1 MWNVPFGHDRAFGKD
16 THAVVNFLLG
26 DWDLSGIVTVQS
38 GFPVAFSS
46 RATNNNG
53 QSAALDNPTIGHW
66 FDKSVFS
73 VAPTYTF
80 GNVGPV
86 LPDVRTDSVK
96 NVDAVLVKNF
106 RASIGDHAIT
116 TQFRSEFYNLFNH
129 PQFAAPNGSV
139 TSQSFGTVTAQANS
153 PRDIQFG
160 LKVSF

>member
-1 MWNVPFGHDRAFGKD
+1 MPFGRDRAFGKD

-53 QSAALDNPTIGHW
+53 QSAALDNPTIGQW

-106 RASIGDHAIT
+106 RVSIGDHAIT

-139 TSQSFGTVTAQANS
+139 TSQSFGTVIAQANS